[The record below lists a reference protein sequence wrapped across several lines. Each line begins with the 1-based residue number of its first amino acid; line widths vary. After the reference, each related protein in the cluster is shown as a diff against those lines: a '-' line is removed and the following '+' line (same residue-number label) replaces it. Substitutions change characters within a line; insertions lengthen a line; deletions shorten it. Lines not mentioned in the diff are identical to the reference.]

1 MAAITVVS
9 DLKPFKTMWK
19 IRVKIIRLWKQYSA
33 SGGLTIEM
41 VLIDSNGVKI
51 NASVKKDLVNQF
63 DSFLSQG
70 SSKILINFSLNPSCG
85 SYRTTIHPYIIG
97 FLLTTRVRNCD
108 DLPDALTGFEPVNCR
123 DILDGTLN
131 TDYLVDVIGQI
142 VELTPIEVVSA
153 NGKETH
159 KLTVELRN
167 EKYDAS
173 LYILMYSYV
182 MI

>member
-1 MAAITVVS
+1 M
-9 DLKPFKTMWK
+9 
-19 IRVKIIRLWKQYSA
+19 
-33 SGGLTIEM
+33 
-41 VLIDSNGVKI
+41 
-51 NASVKKDLVNQF
+51 
-63 DSFLSQG
+63 
-70 SSKILINFSLNPSCG
+70 
-85 SYRTTIHPYIIG
+85 
-97 FLLTTRVRNCD
+97 
-108 DLPDALTGFEPVNCR
+108 